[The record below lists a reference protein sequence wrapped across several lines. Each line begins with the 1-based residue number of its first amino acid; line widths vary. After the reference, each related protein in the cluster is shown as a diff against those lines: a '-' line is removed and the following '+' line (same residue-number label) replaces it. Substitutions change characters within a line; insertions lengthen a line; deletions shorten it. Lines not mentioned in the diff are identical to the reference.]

1 MVVSVAIIIA
11 AALFTFAIVAAAYLS
26 AEADKHEADSEVEKE
41 KLRLEAQSNQ
51 LKVSADLQ
59 KKAVEEYNKELKDE
73 NINTFLQAVANIDK
87 IWEASENE
95 TRRDN

>member
-11 AALFTFAIVAAAYLS
+11 AALFAFAIVAAAYLS

-59 KKAVEEYNKELKDE
+59 KKAVEEYNKDLKDE

>member
-1 MVVSVAIIIA
+1 MVAAITVIIA
-11 AALFTFAIVAAAYLS
+11 AALITFAVVAAAYIM
-26 AEADKHEADSEVEKE
+26 AEADKHGADSEVEKE
-41 KLRLEAQSNQ
+41 KLRLEAQTNQ
-51 LKVSADLQ
+51 FKVSAELQ
-59 KKAVEEYNKELKDE
+59 KKAVEEYNKDLKDE